1 LAFIKFIILP
11 IEFLKFVPPKKMS
24 EEESIE
30 NNETFEEEE
39 FNEVESFKLA
49 QRLQKDKKFQE
60 AADIYSELCEYRS
73 VKYGE
78 ESYEVA
84 DMYYLYGDVLL
95 SHCLSSEGKIFF

>member
-1 LAFIKFIILP
+1 MSDEER
-11 IEFLKFVPPKKMS
+11 IETN
-24 EEESIE
+24 E
-30 NNETFEEEE
+30 ETFEEEE
-39 FNEVESFKLA
+39 FNEVESLKLA

-78 ESYEVA
+78 ESYEVS

-95 SHCLSSEGKIFF
+95 SHCLSSEGKTRFFFFKKSSLQQSQ